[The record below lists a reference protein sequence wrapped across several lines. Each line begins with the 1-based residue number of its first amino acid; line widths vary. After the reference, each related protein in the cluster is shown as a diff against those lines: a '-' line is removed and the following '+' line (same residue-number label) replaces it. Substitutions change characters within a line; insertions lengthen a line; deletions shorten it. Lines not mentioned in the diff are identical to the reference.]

1 MFPQPVLFDHPDG
14 VAHRKD
20 LYLFECEPC
29 LTWSSLIFLPD
40 SPPAYNDNTPVQ
52 HEVILN
58 EKDDMDF
65 DKENNAVTPD
75 GGEPTDNE
83 KRSLRHIAENLPI
96 SAWLVA
102 IVELCERFTYYG
114 MSGLFQNYV
123 FRPFRNPDGTPRRIL
138 VLLFWCY
145 SMLPPLPE
153 SHWEILLD
161 LSPRERKSPVLI
173 GMCETVTP
181 ILGAIVAD
189 QYLGKYKTIV
199 LFCGVY
205 LIGLLILVLTSLPIA
220 LEHGAGLPGFIVSIL
235 IVGLGTG
242 GIKSNVAPLIADQYK
257 RKKMALK
264 TIEKT
269 GERVVIDPAL
279 TIQRIYMIFYG
290 CINLGSLSL
299 LATPYMEKYT
309 GFWSA
314 YLLCLCMFAMGTA
327 VLLLGRKFYVVR
339 PPQGSIIT
347 DAFKALWIMIKN
359 RNMDAPK
366 PSWQAEHHAGAQ
378 VSLPWDDH
386 FIDELKRA
394 LVACRVFA
402 FYPIYWVVYGQ
413 FSGNF
418 VTQAAQMNGHGIPN
432 DLMQNFD
439 PISIIV
445 FIPIL
450 ETAIYPVMRR
460 LKIPFRP
467 ITRIAL
473 GFGVAALAM
482 MYAAIVQHL
491 IYSAGPC
498 YGKPLCDAG
507 PQGNDVHIAI
517 QTPAYVFI
525 GISEIFASVSGLEYA
540 YTKAPPSMK
549 SFVQSMYLLTN
560 AFGSAI
566 AEALTPAA
574 FDPAIMWMFVG
585 LACASFLCGILFF
598 LTFRH
603 LNYQEDDMNAL
614 DADDPLPDEDHPR
627 RGNEPHDH

>member
-1 MFPQPVLFDHPDG
+1 MST
-14 VAHRKD
+14 KD
-20 LYLFECEPC
+20 
-29 LTWSSLIFLPD
+29 
-40 SPPAYNDNTPVQ
+40 
-52 HEVILN
+52 HEVEAAQPHLQDNVVSEVALN
-58 EKDDMDF
+58 EKDPY
-65 DKENNAVTPD
+65 AVEKAPLETPD
-75 GGEPTDNE
+75 GEEPTAEEAKN
-83 KRSLRHIAENLPI
+83 LRHVAENLPV

-123 FRPFRNPDGTPRRIL
+123 NNPLDGSKGRGALGMGHQGATGL
-138 VLLFWCY
+138 TTFFQFWCY
-145 SMLPPLPE
+145 
-153 SHWEILLD
+153 
-161 LSPRERKSPVLI
+161 
-173 GMCETVTP
+173 VTP
-181 ILGAIVAD
+181 ILGAIIAD

-205 LIGLLILVLTSLPIA
+205 LVGLLILVCTSIPTA
-220 LEHGAGLPGFIVSIL
+220 LEHGAGLGGFIVAIL
-235 IVGLGTG
+235 VIGLGTG
-242 GIKSNVAPLIADQYK
+242 GIKSNVAPLIADQYR
-257 RKKMALK
+257 RKKMAVSTTK
-264 TIEKT
+264 K
-269 GERVVIDPAL
+269 GERVIIDPAL

-299 LATPYMEKYT
+299 LATPYMERDI
-309 GFWSA
+309 GFWSG
-314 YLLCLCMFAMGTA
+314 YLLCLCMFACGTL
-327 VLLLGRKFYVVR
+327 VLIVGRKFYVVR

-347 DAFKALWIMIKN
+347 DAFKALGIMIIN
-359 RNMDAPK
+359 RKMDAPK
-366 PSWQAEHHAGAQ
+366 PSWQAANGG
-378 VSLPWDDH
+378 SRRNLPWDDH

-394 LVACRVFA
+394 LVACRVFC
-402 FYPIYWVVYGQ
+402 FFPIYWVVYGQ

-418 VTQAAQMNGHGIPN
+418 VTQAAQMQGHGIPN

-450 ETAIYPVMRR
+450 ETLVYPLLRR
-460 LKIPFRP
+460 FHIRFRP
-467 ITRIAL
+467 ITRISL
-473 GFGVAALAM
+473 GFVVASLAM

-498 YGKPLCDAG
+498 YEHPLCDASKIDG
-507 PQGNDVHIAI
+507 TAQGNRVHIAI
-517 QTPAYVFI
+517 QTPAYMFI

-585 LACASFLCGILFF
+585 LACASFLVGVIFWLVFH
-598 LTFRH
+598 H
-603 LNYQEDDMNAL
+603 LNAQEDDMNKL
-614 DADDPLPDEDHPR
+614 DADDPDTPPPR
-627 RGNEPHDH
+627 AREEKN

>member
-1 MFPQPVLFDHPDG
+1 MSAVEHG
-14 VAHRKD
+14 VEA
-20 LYLFECEPC
+20 
-29 LTWSSLIFLPD
+29 TLPASVAD
-40 SPPAYNDNTPVQ
+40 TTIAPAAAT
-52 HEVILN
+52 
-58 EKDDMDF
+58 EKDQFVDEKALRD
-65 DKENNAVTPD
+65 TPD
-75 GGEPTDNE
+75 GEEPNAVENKT
-83 KRSLRHIAENLPI
+83 LRHVAENLPL

-123 FRPFRNPDGTPRRIL
+123 QRPLDGSEGRGALGMGHQGATGL
-138 VLLFWCY
+138 TTFFQFWCY
-145 SMLPPLPE
+145 
-153 SHWEILLD
+153 
-161 LSPRERKSPVLI
+161 
-173 GMCETVTP
+173 VTP
-181 ILGAIVAD
+181 IIGAIVAD

-205 LIGLLILVLTSLPIA
+205 LVGLLILVCTSIPTA
-220 LEHGAGLPGFIVSIL
+220 LENGAGLGGFIVSIL
-235 IVGLGTG
+235 IIGLGTG

-257 RKKMALK
+257 RKKMAVTTTK
-264 TIEKT
+264 K
-269 GERVVIDPAL
+269 GERVIIDPSL

-299 LATPYMEKYT
+299 LATPYMERDI

-314 YLLCLCMFAMGTA
+314 YLLCLCMFAVGTA
-327 VLLLGRKFYVVR
+327 IVICGRKFYVVR
-339 PPQGSIIT
+339 PPQGSVIT
-347 DAFKALWIMIKN
+347 DAFKALWIMVIN

-366 PSWQAEHHAGAQ
+366 PTWQAENNGNRTN
-378 VSLPWDDH
+378 VPWDDH
-386 FIDELKRA
+386 FIEELKRA

-413 FSGNF
+413 FSSNF
-418 VTQAAQMNGHGIPN
+418 VTQAGQMQGHGIPN

-450 ETAIYPVMRR
+450 ESLVYPVLRRMRIR
-460 LKIPFRP
+460 FRP
-467 ITRIAL
+467 ISRISL
-473 GFGVAALAM
+473 GFIVASLAM

-498 YGKPLCDAG
+498 YDSPLCEASEVNG
-507 PQGNDVHIAI
+507 SAQGNNIHIAI
-517 QTPAYVFI
+517 QTPAYFFI

-560 AFGSAI
+560 AFGSAL

-574 FDPAIMWMFVG
+574 YDPAIMWMFVG
-585 LACASFLCGILFF
+585 LACASFVVGILFYIVY
-598 LTFRH
+598 RH
-603 LNYQEDDMNAL
+603 LNDQEDEMNAL
-614 DADDPLPDEDHPR
+614 DANDPDVPVPR
-627 RGNEPHDH
+627 AEKNEQ

>member
-1 MFPQPVLFDHPDG
+1 MSTRDQEVE
-14 VAHRKD
+14 V
-20 LYLFECEPC
+20 EV
-29 LTWSSLIFLPD
+29 TLPHHQ
-40 SPPAYNDNTPVQ
+40 DNVVS
-52 HEVILN
+52 EVVLN
-58 EKDDMDF
+58 EKDQY
-65 DKENNAVTPD
+65 AVEKASLDTPD
-75 GGEPTDNE
+75 GEEPTEEEAKN
-83 KRSLRHIAENLPI
+83 LRHIAENLPV

-123 FRPFRNPDGTPRRIL
+123 NNPLDGSKGRGALGLGHQGATGL
-138 VLLFWCY
+138 TTFFQFWCY
-145 SMLPPLPE
+145 
-153 SHWEILLD
+153 
-161 LSPRERKSPVLI
+161 
-173 GMCETVTP
+173 VTP
-181 ILGAIVAD
+181 ILGAIIAD

-205 LIGLLILVLTSLPIA
+205 LVGLLILVCTSIPTA
-220 LEHGAGLPGFIVSIL
+220 LEHGAGLGGFVVAIL
-235 IVGLGTG
+235 VIGLGTG

-257 RKKMALK
+257 RKKMAVSTTK
-264 TIEKT
+264 K
-269 GERVVIDPAL
+269 GERVIIDPAL

-299 LATPYMEKYT
+299 LATPYMERDI
-309 GFWSA
+309 GFWSG
-314 YLLCLCMFAMGTA
+314 YLLCLCMFACGTL
-327 VLLLGRKFYVVR
+327 VLIVGRKYYVVR

-347 DAFKALWIMIKN
+347 DAFKALGIMIVN

-366 PSWQAEHHAGAQ
+366 PSWQAANGGNRTN
-378 VSLPWDDH
+378 LPWDDH

-394 LVACRVFA
+394 LVACRVFC
-402 FYPIYWVVYGQ
+402 FFPIYWVVYGQ

-418 VTQAAQMNGHGIPN
+418 VTQAAQMQGHGIPN

-450 ETAIYPVMRR
+450 ETLVYPLLRR
-460 LKIPFRP
+460 LHIRFRP
-467 ITRIAL
+467 ITRISL
-473 GFGVAALAM
+473 GFIVASLAM

-498 YGKPLCDAG
+498 YEHPLCDASIVDG
-507 PQGNDVHIAI
+507 ESQGNRVHIAI
-517 QTPAYVFI
+517 QTPAYMFI
-525 GISEIFASVSGLEYA
+525 GVSEIFASVSGLEYA

-560 AFGSAI
+560 AFGSAL

-585 LACASFLCGILFF
+585 LAVASFLVGIIFWF
-598 LTFRH
+598 VFHH
-603 LNYQEDDMNAL
+603 LNSQEDDMNKL
-614 DADDPLPDEDHPR
+614 DADDPDAPPAPVHEDK
-627 RGNEPHDH
+627 N

>member
-1 MFPQPVLFDHPDG
+1 MSAVEHG
-14 VAHRKD
+14 VEA
-20 LYLFECEPC
+20 
-29 LTWSSLIFLPD
+29 TLPASVAD
-40 SPPAYNDNTPVQ
+40 TTTGPAAAT
-52 HEVILN
+52 
-58 EKDDMDF
+58 EKDQFVDEKALSD
-65 DKENNAVTPD
+65 TPD
-75 GGEPTDNE
+75 GEEPNAVE
-83 KRSLRHIAENLPI
+83 NKSLRHVAENLPL

-123 FRPFRNPDGTPRRIL
+123 QRSLDGSEGRGALGMGHQGATGL
-138 VLLFWCY
+138 TTFFQFWCY
-145 SMLPPLPE
+145 
-153 SHWEILLD
+153 
-161 LSPRERKSPVLI
+161 
-173 GMCETVTP
+173 VTP
-181 ILGAIVAD
+181 IIGAIVAD

-205 LIGLLILVLTSLPIA
+205 LVGLLILVCTSIPTA
-220 LEHGAGLPGFIVSIL
+220 LENGAGLGGFIVSIL
-235 IVGLGTG
+235 IIGLGTG

-257 RKKMALK
+257 RKKMAVTTTK
-264 TIEKT
+264 K
-269 GERVVIDPAL
+269 GERVIIDPSL

-299 LATPYMEKYT
+299 LATPYMERDI

-314 YLLCLCMFAMGTA
+314 YLLCLCMFAVGTA
-327 VLLLGRKFYVVR
+327 IVICGRKFYVVR
-339 PPQGSIIT
+339 PPQGSVIT
-347 DAFKALWIMIKN
+347 DAFKALWIMVIN

-366 PSWQAEHHAGAQ
+366 PTWQAENNGNRPN
-378 VSLPWDDH
+378 LPWDDH

-413 FSGNF
+413 FSSNF
-418 VTQAAQMNGHGIPN
+418 VTQAGQMQGHGIPN

-450 ETAIYPVMRR
+450 ETLVYPVLRRMRIR
-460 LKIPFRP
+460 FRP
-467 ITRIAL
+467 ISRISL
-473 GFGVAALAM
+473 GFIVASLAM

-498 YGKPLCDAG
+498 YESPLCDASKVNG
-507 PQGNDVHIAI
+507 SAQGNNIHIAI
-517 QTPAYVFI
+517 QTPAYFFI

-560 AFGSAI
+560 AFGSAL

-585 LACASFLCGILFF
+585 LACASFLVGILFYIIY
-598 LTFRH
+598 RH
-603 LNYQEDDMNAL
+603 LNDQEDEMNAL
-614 DADDPLPDEDHPR
+614 DANDPDVPVPR
-627 RGNEPHDH
+627 VEKSEQ

>member
-1 MFPQPVLFDHPDG
+1 MSTAEHG
-14 VAHRKD
+14 IEA
-20 LYLFECEPC
+20 
-29 LTWSSLIFLPD
+29 TLPALVGD
-40 SPPAYNDNTPVQ
+40 
-52 HEVILN
+52 
-58 EKDDMDF
+58 
-65 DKENNAVTPD
+65 NAVNHAPVIEKGQVFGESEKALSATPD
-75 GGEPTDNE
+75 GEEPNDDEN
-83 KRSLRHIAENLPI
+83 KSLRHVAENLPL

-102 IVELCERFTYYG
+102 VVELCERFAYYG

-123 FRPFRNPDGTPRRIL
+123 QRPLDGSEGRGALGMGHQGATGL
-138 VLLFWCY
+138 TTFFQFWCY
-145 SMLPPLPE
+145 
-153 SHWEILLD
+153 
-161 LSPRERKSPVLI
+161 
-173 GMCETVTP
+173 VTP
-181 ILGAIVAD
+181 IIGAIIAD

-199 LFCGVY
+199 VFCGIY
-205 LIGLLILVLTSLPIA
+205 LVGLLILVCTSIPSA
-220 LEHGAGLPGFIVSIL
+220 LENGAGLGGFIAAVL
-235 IVGLGTG
+235 IIGLGTG

-257 RKKMALK
+257 RKKMAIK
-264 TIEKT
+264 TTPK

-290 CINLGSLSL
+290 AINVGSLSL
-299 LATPYMEKYT
+299 LATPYMERDI

-314 YLLCLCMFAMGTA
+314 YLLCLCMFAVGTL
-327 VLLLGRKFYVVR
+327 VVILGRKHYVVR
-339 PPQGSIIT
+339 PPQGSVIT
-347 DAFKALWIMIKN
+347 DAFKALWIMVIN

-366 PSWQAEHHAGAQ
+366 PTWQAENNGNRPN
-378 VSLPWDDH
+378 LPWDDH

-413 FSGNF
+413 FSSNF
-418 VTQAAQMNGHGIPN
+418 VTQAGQMQGHGIPN

-450 ETAIYPVMRR
+450 EAVIYPVLRR
-460 LKIPFRP
+460 MKIRFRP
-467 ITRIAL
+467 ISRISL
-473 GFGVAALAM
+473 GFIVASLAM

-498 YGKPLCDAG
+498 YDSPLCDASKIDG
-507 PQGNDVHIAI
+507 TAQGNRVHIAI

-525 GISEIFASVSGLEYA
+525 GLSEIFASVSGLEYA

-574 FDPAIMWMFVG
+574 YDPAIMWMFVG
-585 LACASFLCGILFF
+585 LAVASFLVGIFF
-598 LTFRH
+598 YIIYRH
-603 LNYQEDDMNAL
+603 LNAQEDAMNAL
-614 DADDPLPDEDHPR
+614 DADDPDVPVPR
-627 RGNEPHDH
+627 VISDKKEEN

>member
-1 MFPQPVLFDHPDG
+1 M
-14 VAHRKD
+14 A
-20 LYLFECEPC
+20 
-29 LTWSSLIFLPD
+29 
-40 SPPAYNDNTPVQ
+40 
-52 HEVILN
+52 
-58 EKDDMDF
+58 
-65 DKENNAVTPD
+65 
-75 GGEPTDNE
+75 
-83 KRSLRHIAENLPI
+83 
-96 SAWLVA
+96 
-102 IVELCERFTYYG
+102 
-114 MSGLFQNYV
+114 
-123 FRPFRNPDGTPRRIL
+123 IL
-138 VLLFWCY
+138 V
-145 SMLPPLPE
+145 
-153 SHWEILLD
+153 I
-161 LSPRERKSPVLI
+161 
-173 GMCETVTP
+173 
-181 ILGAIVAD
+181 
-189 QYLGKYKTIV
+189 
-199 LFCGVY
+199 
-205 LIGLLILVLTSLPIA
+205 
-220 LEHGAGLPGFIVSIL
+220 
-235 IVGLGTG
+235 GLGTG

-264 TIEKT
+264 TTKK
-269 GERVVIDPAL
+269 GERVIIDPAL

-299 LATPYMEKYT
+299 LATPYMEKYI

-314 YLLCLCMFAMGTA
+314 YLLCLCMFAAGTL
-327 VLLLGRKFYVVR
+327 VLIIGRKYYVVR

-347 DAFKALWIMIKN
+347 NSFKALWMMIKN

-366 PSWQAEHHAGAQ
+366 PTWQREHTGVE

-418 VTQAAQMNGHGIPN
+418 VTQAGQMNGHGIPN

-445 FIPIL
+445 FIPLL
-450 ETAIYPVMRR
+450 ETVIYPIMRR

-467 ITRIAL
+467 ITRISL
-473 GFGVAALAM
+473 GFIVASLAM

-498 YGKPLCDAG
+498 YGQPGCAASVVDGTA
-507 PQGNDVHIAI
+507 QGNNVHIAI
-517 QTPAYVFI
+517 QTPAYMFI

-560 AFGSAI
+560 AFGSAL

-585 LACASFLCGILFF
+585 LAVASFLCGIIFF
-598 LTFRH
+598 MTFHH
-603 LNYQEDDMNAL
+603 LNAKEDDMNAL
-614 DADDPLPDEDHPR
+614 DADDPMPEAPR
-627 RGNEPHDH
+627 EEAARRASQAPR